1 MRHLGL
7 LLLIATGTGGCADS
21 VINDI
26 QPGNQETV
34 TVVGDS
40 LAYIATDLRNVS
52 DRVTFTW
59 NNPAERLTTIHQSF
73 LPHGYGLLVVREA
86 VGSVVDSTLLEYQL
100 QTYSFAGVPG
110 LWSVTIIYAA
120 AWGRAQF
127 SLVPL
132 VDGPP
137 PSGREAAPPVARQ
150 PSDDRLPGSGRR
162 VGEARANEAY
172 DVRRRR

>member
-7 LLLIATGTGGCADS
+7 LLLIAAGTTGCADS
-21 VINDI
+21 VISDI

-73 LPHGYGLLVVREA
+73 LPHGYGLLVVRDA

-110 LWSVTIIYAA
+110 LWSVTLIYAA

-150 PSDDRLPGSGRR
+150 PSDDRLPGSGGRI
-162 VGEARANEAY
+162 GEARANEAY